1 MDQVVA
7 IIADIVGSREL
18 DDRDAAQL
26 ELERA
31 FARQHDVA
39 PLLEAFH
46 PTVGDEFQAV
56 AADIPAALR
65 ATLAARLAFPDGV
78 DCRFG
83 LGLGDSREV
92 SSSRPDDIRD
102 GSAWWRAREA
112 IETAHRRMDAGR
124 TTVRTWYVADA
135 AGPASASA
143 SADTV
148 ATINAYLVMRDHIVS
163 RMKRLDRELT
173 FGQLAGETQVEL
185 ARRHGISQSA
195 ISQRL
200 ERSGGS
206 ALLATVDLTGG
217 SPR

>member
-124 TTVRTWYVADA
+124 ATVRTWYVADA
-135 AGPASASA
+135 VGPA

-163 RMKRLDRELT
+163 RMKRIDRELT

>member
-1 MDQVVA
+1 MDEVVA

-18 DDRDAAQL
+18 GDRDAAQL

-31 FARQHDVA
+31 FARQHEVA
-39 PLLEAFH
+39 PLHEAFH

-56 AADIPAALR
+56 ALDIAGALR
-65 ATLAARLAFPDGV
+65 ATLAARLAFPDGI

-92 SSSRPDDIRD
+92 RSSRPDDIRD

-124 TTVRTWYVADA
+124 TTVRTWYVTDGDA
-135 AGPASASA
+135 ASA
-143 SADTV
+143 SADPVDTV
-148 ATINAYLVMRDHIVS
+148 NAYLVMRDHVVS

-173 FGQLAGETQVEL
+173 FGQLAGETQAQL
-185 ARRHGISQSA
+185 ARRHGITQSA
-195 ISQRL
+195 VSQRL

-206 ALLATVDLTGG
+206 ALLATVELMGG
-217 SPR
+217 NSR

>member
-31 FARQHDVA
+31 FRQQNEVA

-65 ATLAARLAFPDGV
+65 ATLAARLAFPDGI

-124 TTVRTWYVADA
+124 TTIRSWYVGDADA
-135 AGPASASA
+135 ASDAASI
-143 SADTV
+143 
-148 ATINAYLVMRDHIVS
+148 INAYLVMRDHVIT
-163 RMKRLDRELT
+163 RMKRLDRELA
-173 FGQLAGETQVEL
+173 FGQLAGLTQAEL
-185 ARRHGISQSA
+185 ARRHGITQSA

>member
-1 MDQVVA
+1 MDEVVA

-39 PLLEAFH
+39 PLFEPFH
-46 PTVGDEFQAV
+46 ATVGDEFQAV
-56 AADIPAALR
+56 AADIPTALR
-65 ATLAARLAFPDGV
+65 ATLAARLAFPDGI

-83 LGLGDSREV
+83 LGFGDSREV
-92 SSSRPDDIRD
+92 RSSRPDDIRD

-112 IETAHRRMDAGR
+112 IEIAHRRMDAGR
-124 TTVRTWYVADA
+124 TTVRTWYLADA
-135 AGPASASA
+135 ADVA
-143 SADTV
+143 SADAV
-148 ATINAYLVMRDHIVS
+148 ATLNAYLMMRDHVVS

-173 FGQLAGETQVEL
+173 LGQLAGETQAEL
-185 ARRHGISQSA
+185 ARRNGITQSA
-195 ISQRL
+195 VSQRL
-200 ERSGGS
+200 ERSGAS
-206 ALLATVDLTGG
+206 VLLATVELTGG

>member
-18 DDRDAAQL
+18 DDRNAAQL

-31 FARQHDVA
+31 FAQQHEVA
-39 PLLEAFH
+39 PLLEPFL

-56 AADIPAALR
+56 ATDIPAALR

-148 ATINAYLVMRDHIVS
+148 ATVNAYLVMRDHVVS

-185 ARRHGISQSA
+185 AHRHGISQSA

>member
-18 DDRDAAQL
+18 DDRNAAQL

-31 FARQHDVA
+31 FARQHEVA
-39 PLLEAFH
+39 PLLEPFL

-92 SSSRPDDIRD
+92 SSSRPDAIRD

-135 AGPASASA
+135 AGPASD
-143 SADTV
+143 DTV
-148 ATINAYLVMRDHIVS
+148 ATVNAYLVMRDHVVS

>member
-46 PTVGDEFQAV
+46 PTVGDEFQALAV
-56 AADIPAALR
+56 DISAALR
-65 ATLAARLAFPDGV
+65 ATLAARLAFPDSI

-112 IETAHRRMDAGR
+112 IEEAHRRMDAGR

-135 AGPASASA
+135 GAASADTA

-148 ATINAYLVMRDHIVS
+148 ATINAYLMMRDHVIS

>member
-31 FARQHDVA
+31 FAEQNGVA

-65 ATLAARLAFPDGV
+65 ATLAARLSFADGV

-83 LGLGDSREV
+83 LGLGDSRGV

-124 TTVRTWYVADA
+124 STIRSWYVADA
-135 AGPASASA
+135 DDAESAP
-143 SADTV
+143 V
-148 ATINAYLVMRDHIVS
+148 AATLNAYLVMRDHVVT

-173 FGQLAGETQVEL
+173 FGQLAGLTQAEL
-185 ARRHGISQSA
+185 ARRHGITQSA
-195 ISQRL
+195 VSQRL

-206 ALLATVDLTGG
+206 ALLATVDLAGG
-217 SPR
+217 SP

>member
-18 DDRDAAQL
+18 DDRNAAQL

-31 FARQHDVA
+31 FARQHEVA
-39 PLLEAFH
+39 PLLEPFL

-135 AGPASASA
+135 AGPASD
-143 SADTV
+143 DTV
-148 ATINAYLVMRDHIVS
+148 ATVNAYLVMRDHVVS